1 LQVTDGMRFLAI
13 IHEIKGVVKML
24 KHTSHG
30 RKIYE
35 NLMTTYGE
43 YLQNNNNSEVRRKS
57 FMGENNF
64 TINRDTF

>member
-1 LQVTDGMRFLAI
+1 MRFLAI

-35 NLMTTYGE
+35 NLMTTYGM
-43 YLQNNNNSEVRRKS
+43 YLQTNKDSRKS
-57 FMGENNF
+57 FIGGNNI
-64 TINRDTF
+64 TLNRDTF